1 MKETGPARSIRGW
14 TLAAIALAT
23 SLLACGAPRSYL
35 WVDEVSEPPP
45 PDPAE
50 YHIAPGDVLS
60 VRVWNQESMS
70 TARAGVREDGR
81 ISLPFLQDVEVAGMT
96 TAELSTRLA
105 VKLKAY
111 VVNPVVT
118 VALEE
123 RRPLRVSV
131 LGEVTRPG
139 EYELALGSGILHALA
154 AAGGLTEYAHRDR
167 IFVLRHGYWADGN
180 PAPARIRF
188 AYDAIVGGSK
198 KAAAF
203 RLRTGDVVVVE

>member
-1 MKETGPARSIRGW
+1 MTRSGTACSGHTW
-14 TLAAIALAT
+14 SLAALAVAG
-23 SLLACGAPRSYL
+23 SLLACGAPRAYL
-35 WVDEVSEPPP
+35 WVEEVSDPPP
-45 PDPAE
+45 PDAGE
-50 YHIAPGDVLS
+50 YKVVPGDILS

-70 TARAGVREDGR
+70 TSRARVREDGR

-123 RRPLRVSV
+123 RSPLRVSV

-139 EYELALGSGILHALA
+139 EYQLALGSGILHALA
-154 AAGGLTEYAHRDR
+154 AAGGLTEYAHGDQ
-167 IFVLRHGYWADGN
+167 IFVLRQEPWVDGK
-180 PAPARIRF
+180 PAPVRVRF
-188 AYDAIVGGSK
+188 EYKAIVGGSR
-198 KAAAF
+198 KANSF

>member
-1 MKETGPARSIRGW
+1 MKETGPSRSIRGW
-14 TLAAIALAT
+14 TLAAAALAG
-23 SLLACGAPRSYL
+23 SLLACRAPRAYL
-35 WVDEVSEPPP
+35 WVDEV
-45 PDPAE
+45 PDPSPPAPGE
-50 YHIAPGDVLS
+50 YHLVTGDVLS

-70 TARAGVREDGR
+70 TPRARVREDGR

-96 TAELSTRLA
+96 TAELSSRLA

-139 EYELALGSGILHALA
+139 EYQLALDSGILHALA
-154 AAGGLTEYAHRDR
+154 AAGGLTEYAHGDR

-188 AYDAIVGGSK
+188 AYDAIVEGSK

-203 RLRTGDVVVVE
+203 RLRNGDVVVVE